1 MGHQLS
7 NELVNVLEQILE
19 LLIPGNV
26 TAAIE
31 SGNSPGVMAFLQQ
44 ALQDDD
50 VLYERIRTLLTAAS
64 EPTRTSA
71 NASQAV
77 LTADLLCLLESDH
90 PQAFASL
97 LRLTYMAYYSRAD
110 ARRQLGLGPWPVHPQ
125 GYTVAAESAE
135 LLQTLTAPVR
145 ARGPFYRPC

>member
-7 NELVNVLEQILE
+7 SELVNVLEQTLE

-44 ALQDDD
+44 SLQDDD
-50 VLYERIRTLLTAAS
+50 VLYERIRTLLTEVSESTTTAAS
-64 EPTRTSA
+64 
-71 NASQAV
+71 ASQAV
-77 LTADLLCLLESDH
+77 ITAERLHLLESDH
-90 PQAFASL
+90 PQEFASL
-97 LRLTYMAYYSRAD
+97 LRLTYMAYYSRAV

-125 GYTVAAESAE
+125 GYTVPEESAG